1 MCHADNPDAYSIH
14 ILGLSSR
21 NKGVEE
27 MKQFENYTVHYS
39 IPAEKSITLK
49 EQMENDRHHHSEKS
63 YLLVDTPMCCEECRF
78 YDADWCTAFGGMV
91 RDLTDVPTDYKKAD
105 WCPLKE
111 VPSKKP
117 VSYDDEI
124 FGTVTNLSNIA
135 WNECIEEL
143 EK

>member
-1 MCHADNPDAYSIH
+1 MCNADNPDAYSIH

-27 MKQFENYTVHYS
+27 MSYRTVKNPY
-39 IPAEKSITLK
+39 PFPQEDESITLQ

-111 VPSKKP
+111 MPRKIGQEP
-117 VSYDDEI
+117 YCR
-124 FGTVTNLSNIA
+124 NLQEA
-135 WNECIEEL
+135 LFLGWDLCIKEL